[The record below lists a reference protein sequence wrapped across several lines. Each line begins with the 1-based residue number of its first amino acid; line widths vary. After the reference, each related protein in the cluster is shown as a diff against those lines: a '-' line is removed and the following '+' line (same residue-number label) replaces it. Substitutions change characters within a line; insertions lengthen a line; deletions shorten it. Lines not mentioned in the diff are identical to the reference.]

1 MQASRKQ
8 DQNSK
13 KKKKKRKK
21 NCKRGFLEKQT
32 HLDYSQGNHSLAIIM
47 INHDNQKK

>member
-13 KKKKKRKK
+13 KKKRRKEKRIA
-21 NCKRGFLEKQT
+21 REGFWR
-32 HLDYSQGNHSLAIIM
+32 NRPI
-47 INHDNQKK
+47 

>member
-13 KKKKKRKK
+13 KKEEKKKELQERVFGETDLS
-21 NCKRGFLEKQT
+21 RL
-32 HLDYSQGNHSLAIIM
+32 
-47 INHDNQKK
+47 

>member
-13 KKKKKRKK
+13 KKKEEKKKELQERVFGETDLS
-21 NCKRGFLEKQT
+21 RL
-32 HLDYSQGNHSLAIIM
+32 
-47 INHDNQKK
+47 